1 MPLKA
6 TLKPKEVLNA
16 TKPKRKA
23 PRARDAVPSK
33 RRKSGSNQDK
43 SHPVI
48 DEAHVNHYVSGSAE
62 VTENSRLEND
72 QEKSAK
78 SRDFATQTDVSKHEL
93 SYKLEA
99 MMMMRNAAKS
109 KKSTNIVSNI
119 SYEIIKENSELM

>member
-1 MPLKA
+1 M
-6 TLKPKEVLNA
+6 
-16 TKPKRKA
+16 
-23 PRARDAVPSK
+23 
-33 RRKSGSNQDK
+33 
-43 SHPVI
+43 
-48 DEAHVNHYVSGSAE
+48 
-62 VTENSRLEND
+62 TENSRLEAD

-119 SYEIIKENSELM
+119 SYDLEKKTLN